1 MKNLIMIFALTLLVS
16 FTINAQSESC
26 CSSKETKTSIEKSST
41 LDQTVKSENKVENT
55 TAALTDNTVKTEK
68 DVVTTKVENKI
79 EHKTSGCCDGK
90 KVKDM
95 KNKDSEVKNNE
106 VQ

>member
-1 MKNLIMIFALTLLVS
+1 MKNIVMMLALTLLLS

-26 CSSKETKTSIEKSST
+26 CSSKDTKTYIEKSSD
-41 LDQTVKSENKVENT
+41 LEKTVKTENKVETT

-68 DVVTTKVENKI
+68 EIVTSKVENKI

-95 KNKDSEVKNNE
+95 MQKETEVKNEE

>member
-1 MKNLIMIFALTLLVS
+1 MKNTVMMLALTLLLT
-16 FTINAQSESC
+16 FTINAQSENC
-26 CSSKETKTSIEKSST
+26 CSNKETKTSIEKSSN
-41 LDQTVKSENKVENT
+41 LDKTVKSENKVETT
-55 TAALTDNTVKTEK
+55 TAALTDNTVKVEK
-68 DVVTTKVENKI
+68 EIVTSKVENKI

-95 KNKDSEVKNNE
+95 KQKDSEVKNQE

>member
-41 LDQTVKSENKVENT
+41 LDQTVKSENKVETT

>member
-26 CSSKETKTSIEKSST
+26 CSTKETKTSIEKSSGH
-41 LDQTVKSENKVENT
+41 DQTVKSETIVET
-55 TAALTDNTVKTEK
+55 KSAALTDNTVKTEK
-68 DVVTTKVENKI
+68 EVVTTKVENKM

>member
-1 MKNLIMIFALTLLVS
+1 MKNIVIMLALTLLLS

-26 CSSKETKTSIEKSST
+26 CSTKDTKTSIEKSSN
-41 LDQTVKSENKVENT
+41 LDQTVKSENKVETT

-68 DVVTTKVENKI
+68 EVVTTKVESKM

-95 KNKDSEVKNNE
+95 MQKDSEVKNQE
-106 VQ
+106 AQ